1 MTSARSLYRFA
12 VVFTAAAVAALLAA
26 TALAL
31 TTVAFH
37 GPNLSAVIE
46 ACRDALSPSFSWP
59 AVAVVLLA
67 TLSVLALTLAVR
79 SVVRQARDV
88 RRYLEQVEVVEP
100 LAVNDVVVLLV
111 ADERPQAFCA
121 GWIRP
126 RVYVSTGALIA
137 LDDDELQAVLAHEVH
152 HQRRR
157 DPLRLLM
164 ARAVSDAFFFLPA
177 LRRLSQRYAALA
189 ELAAD
194 DAAVAAVGDRSVLAS
209 ALLAFGERR
218 EPDVVVGIAPERVDH
233 LFGDPARWELP
244 TWLMLGA
251 LFTLTGLLA
260 MGAATAAASSM
271 SLLFVLA
278 QLCGLLLAAFPV
290 VFVASLIVAPPRRLR
305 AAYARVTSSRR

>member
-1 MTSARSLYRFA
+1 VTSARSLYRLA
-12 VVFTAAAVAALLAA
+12 VAFTAAAVAALLAA

-37 GPNLSAVIE
+37 GPSLSAVIE

-67 TLSVLALTLAVR
+67 SLSVLALTLAVR

-88 RRYLEQVEVVEP
+88 RRYLERVEVVEP

-209 ALLAFGERR
+209 ALLSFGERR

-260 MGAATAAASSM
+260 MGAATAAA
-271 SLLFVLA
+271 A
-278 QLCGLLLAAFPV
+278 Q
-290 VFVASLIVAPPRRLR
+290 R
-305 AAYARVTSSRR
+305 